1 MILVDSSVW
10 IDYFNG
16 HKTWQTNLL
25 DNLLSDVPII
35 IGDLILAEILQGFR
49 SDNDFESAKSYLSD
63 LPFRQMGGYQVA
75 LKSAQNY
82 RILRK
87 KGVKVRKT
95 IDVIIGTYCILE
107 GLPLLHDDRDF
118 DPMGS
123 HLSLKILSPEQT
135 ATAYF
140 KIFSTATQ

>member
-16 HKTWQTNLL
+16 LKTWQTDLL
-25 DNLLSDVPII
+25 EKFLSDVPII

-49 SDNDFESAKSYLSD
+49 SDNDYKTAKSFLSD
-63 LPFRQMGGYQVA
+63 LPFRRMGGYQVA
-75 LKSAQNY
+75 VQSAQNY
-82 RILRK
+82 RTLRK
-87 KGVKVRKT
+87 KGVTVRKT

-118 DPMGS
+118 EPMES
-123 HLSLKILSPEQT
+123 HLSLKILSPE
-135 ATAYF
+135 
-140 KIFSTATQ
+140 